1 METSVEQLIKDKTFD
16 SLTGEEL
23 VLVQELCESE
33 EEFLTMKQFFQEL
46 EGVSMVQ
53 KSVVNPEIKASLDNV
68 FGAKHPGIRAN
79 WTAPEAV
86 VAAEPRIIP
95 MYQQTWFRVACILVI
110 VLGTIPFWNLVQTD
124 DNALPKL
131 ETAKAEQPALE
142 KFTAN
147 ETEGKETEGKETA
160 VAATKSKASVT
171 TDAVLV
177 ASLNEDEAPAD
188 FKAEMEMSA
197 AAPAMSADFR
207 GDGAAD
213 GPAFTASAFSSGH
226 MPGSKTVNAGLQADL
241 HPLDGITTRANALS
255 LAEEPEDLLDLLV
268 PAF

>member
-23 VLVQELCESE
+23 ALVQELCESE

-53 KSVVNPEIKASLDNV
+53 NSVVSPDIKASLDNV
-68 FGAKHPGIRAN
+68 FSAKHPGIRAN
-79 WTAPEAV
+79 WTAPEVAV
-86 VAAEPRIIP
+86 AEEPRIIP

-124 DNALPKL
+124 DKALPKL

-142 KFTAN
+142 KFTTN
-147 ETEGKETEGKETA
+147 ETKETEETKPNPAVNEKETA
-160 VAATKSKASVT
+160 VTMP
-171 TDAVLV
+171 VLV
-177 ASLNEDEAPAD
+177 ASVDQFDEAPAD
-188 FKAEMEMSA
+188 FKMEMSA
-197 AAPAMSADFR
+197 AATPMSADVR
-207 GDGAAD
+207 GDKAND
-213 GPAFTASAFSSGH
+213 GPTFTASSFSW
-226 MPGSKTVNAGLQADL
+226 GSMLGSQSVNAGLEADL

>member
-23 VLVQELCESE
+23 ALVQELCESE

-46 EGVSMVQ
+46 DGVSMVQ
-53 KSVVNPEIKASLDNV
+53 NSVVSPDIKASLDNV
-68 FGAKHPGIRAN
+68 FSAKHPGIRAN
-79 WTAPEAV
+79 WTAPEVAV
-86 VAAEPRIIP
+86 AEEPRIIP

-124 DNALPKL
+124 DEALPKL
-131 ETAKAEQPALE
+131 QTAKAEQPALE
-142 KFTAN
+142 KFTTN
-147 ETEGKETEGKETA
+147 ETEETKTTPAVKEKETA
-160 VAATKSKASVT
+160 VTMP
-171 TDAVLV
+171 VLV
-177 ASLNEDEAPAD
+177 ASVDQVDEAPAD
-188 FKAEMEMSA
+188 FKTEMSA
-197 AAPAMSADFR
+197 AATSMSADVR
-207 GDGAAD
+207 GDKAND
-213 GPAFTASAFSSGH
+213 GPTFTSSAFSLGR
-226 MPGSKTVNAGLQADL
+226 MPGSQSVNAGLEADL